1 MLRISDES
9 HWRVRE
15 AIQNMEYACYL
26 EDDYEQ
32 WEDIAASAFSDS
44 LDDLD
49 AEQFEMTVAAFEE
62 YIIDKADDDLNV
74 AMGVKAA
81 LARYIRE
88 RIEYLDIHVVPDV
101 KMNLDEDDI
110 YDDTDVA
117 RLINVLTAMQ
127 TKVEKIQIGE

>member
-44 LDDLD
+44 S
-49 AEQFEMTVAAFEE
+49 
-62 YIIDKADDDLNV
+62 
-74 AMGVKAA
+74 
-81 LARYIRE
+81 
-88 RIEYLDIHVVPDV
+88 YLSRSFCLYHF
-101 KMNLDEDDI
+101 LCSGHASE
-110 YDDTDVA
+110 T
-117 RLINVLTAMQ
+117 
-127 TKVEKIQIGE
+127 

>member
-9 HWRVRE
+9 YERV
-15 AIQNMEYACYL
+15 QNIIEDIGYCCEV
-26 EDDYEQ
+26 EDDYDQ
-32 WEDIAASAFSDS
+32 WEDIAASSMASF

-49 AEQFEMTVAAFEE
+49 GEQLEMTVAALEE
-62 YIIDKADDDLNV
+62 YIIDKADNDLNV
-74 AMGVKAA
+74 AMGVKTA

>member
-62 YIIDKADDDLNV
+62 YIIDKANDDLNV
-74 AMGVKAA
+74 KNRANNKSIQAYLPDKSKFIKENIDETIFMFA
-81 LARYIRE
+81 LFKCRKSDKGR
-88 RIEYLDIHVVPDV
+88 
-101 KMNLDEDDI
+101 N
-110 YDDTDVA
+110 
-117 RLINVLTAMQ
+117 
-127 TKVEKIQIGE
+127 